1 MFKKLRIAFIIVCL
15 GICAGLGAHY
25 LLDKE
30 TGILMERPLTINI
43 PEGGVQT
50 DDFGIRLFHAAMEKA
65 HGGSCL
71 VCPFLIRETLLTLKE
86 LANDSVRQDIEKL
99 GIGDYLAEHASAPN
113 MSIVLAAD
121 SGLFS
126 SDEHNHEH
134 IMRLPFR
141 SDLPVAMSHFNEA
154 MGLDGIGKHSVII
167 GSDFLTRDTKFIAGL
182 YADYTPKMQ
191 SPFHASDSI
200 VSEFENANGSLPKVC
215 MMRLRANVRYAKDTN
230 GDWEA
235 VAILLKPDHQAS
247 GEPVAF
253 MAILP
258 TQRAAIMAAA
268 LTAEQIGTI
277 RKALAEATPTDC
289 CVELPQMRWSL
300 PTRNLESLLR
310 NMGLGRLFDITEK
323 NWTFTERKLGL
334 DAMAEKI
341 GITLTHEQRINR
353 QQTGVDNA
361 ATKIS
366 FNRPF
371 IWLIGDLTTATP
383 AYYIGLV
390 QNL

>member
-1 MFKKLRIAFIIVCL
+1 MFEKTRIAILIMCL
-15 GICAGLGAHY
+15 GLCAGLGAHY

-30 TGILMERPLTINI
+30 SGILVERPVSIKI

-50 DDFGIRLFHAAMEKA
+50 DKFGIRLFQAAMETA
-65 HGGSCL
+65 PGDSCM
-71 VCPFLIRETLLTLKE
+71 VCPFLVSETLLTLKE
-86 LANDSVRQDIEKL
+86 LANDSLRQDIEKL
-99 GIGDYLAEHASAPN
+99 SIGDYLAEHAAAPN
-113 MSIVLAAD
+113 MSMALAAD
-121 SGLFS
+121 YGLFS
-126 SDEHNHEH
+126 SDEQNHEH
-134 IMRLPFR
+134 ILRLPFR
-141 SDLPVAMSHFNEA
+141 SDLPMAMSLFNGA
-154 MGLDGIGKHSVII
+154 LGLDGIGKHSVII

-191 SPFHASDSI
+191 PHFLASDSI

-215 MMRLRANVRYAKDTN
+215 MMRLRANVRYAKDTS

-235 VAILLKPDHQAS
+235 VAILLKPDLPVE
-247 GEPVAF
+247 GDPVAF

-258 TQRAAIMAAA
+258 TRRAAIMAAA
-268 LTAEQIGTI
+268 LTAEQLGTI
-277 RKALAEATPTDC
+277 RKALAEATPSDC

-300 PTRNLESLLR
+300 PTHNLESLLR
-310 NMGLGRLFDITEK
+310 NMGLGRLFDITEN

-341 GITLTHEQRINR
+341 GITLTHEQRING

-361 ATKIS
+361 ATTIS

>member
-1 MFKKLRIAFIIVCL
+1 MFEKTRIAILIICL
-15 GICAGLGAHY
+15 GLCAGLGAHY

-30 TGILMERPLTINI
+30 IGILVERPVSIKI

-50 DDFGIRLFHAAMEKA
+50 DKFGIRLFQAAMETA
-65 HGGSCL
+65 PGDSCM
-71 VCPFLIRETLLTLKE
+71 VCPFLVSETLLTLKE
-86 LANDSVRQDIEKL
+86 LANDSLRQDIEKL
-99 GIGDYLAEHASAPN
+99 GIGDYLAEHAAAPN
-113 MSIVLAAD
+113 MSMALAAD
-121 SGLFS
+121 YRLFS
-126 SDEHNHEH
+126 SDEQNHEH
-134 IMRLPFR
+134 ILRLPFR
-141 SDLPVAMSHFNEA
+141 SDLPMAMSLFNGA
-154 MGLDGIGKHSVII
+154 LGLDGIGKHSVII

-191 SPFHASDSI
+191 PHFLASDSI

-215 MMRLRANVRYAKDTN
+215 MMRLRANVRYAKDTS

-235 VAILLKPDHQAS
+235 VAILLKPDLPVE
-247 GEPVAF
+247 GDPVAF

-258 TQRAAIMAAA
+258 TRRAAIMAAA
-268 LTAEQIGTI
+268 LTAEQLGTI
-277 RKALAEATPTDC
+277 RKALAEATPSDC

-300 PTRNLESLLR
+300 PTHNLESLLR
-310 NMGLGRLFDITEK
+310 NMGLGRLFDITEN

-341 GITLTHEQRINR
+341 GITLTHEQRING

>member
-1 MFKKLRIAFIIVCL
+1 MVEKIRIAFIIASL

-30 TGILMERPLTINI
+30 TGILTERPLTINI
-43 PEGGVQT
+43 PECGVQT
-50 DDFGIRLFHAAMEKA
+50 DEFGIRLFQAAMEKEP
-65 HGGSCL
+65 GNSCL
-71 VCPFLIRETLLTLKE
+71 VCPFLVRETLLLLKE
-86 LANDSVRQDIEKL
+86 LASDSLRQDIDKL
-99 GIGDYLAEHASAPN
+99 GIGDYLAAHTAAPN
-113 MSIVLAAD
+113 MSIALAAD
-121 SGLFS
+121 YGLFS
-126 SDEHNHEH
+126 ADGQKPEH

-141 SDLPVAMSHFNEA
+141 SDLPAAMSLFNGA
-154 MGLDGIGKHSVII
+154 LGMDAVGKHSVFY

-182 YADYTPKMQ
+182 YADYTPRMQ
-191 SPFHASDSI
+191 SHFLASDSI

-215 MMRLRANVRYAKDTN
+215 MMRMRANVRYAKDAN

-235 VAILLKPDHQAS
+235 VAILLKPNHQEE

-258 TQRAAIMAAA
+258 TQRAEVMAAA
-268 LTAEQIGTI
+268 LTVEQMGTI
-277 RKALAEATPTDC
+277 RKALAEATPADC
-289 CVELPQMRWSL
+289 CVELPQMRWSP
-300 PTRNLESLLR
+300 PTHNLESLLTR
-310 NMGLGRLFDITEK
+310 MGLGKLFDITEK
-323 NWTFTERKLGL
+323 NWTFTDRKLGL
-334 DAMAEKI
+334 DTMPEKI
-341 GITLTHEQRINR
+341 GITLTHEHRTNG
-353 QQTGVDNA
+353 QQAGVDNA

>member
-1 MFKKLRIAFIIVCL
+1 MCL
-15 GICAGLGAHY
+15 GLCAGLGAHY

-30 TGILMERPLTINI
+30 SGILVERPVSIKI

-50 DDFGIRLFHAAMEKA
+50 DKFGIRLFQAAMETA
-65 HGGSCL
+65 PGDSCM
-71 VCPFLIRETLLTLKE
+71 VCPFLVSETLLTLKE
-86 LANDSVRQDIEKL
+86 LANDSLRQDIEKL
-99 GIGDYLAEHASAPN
+99 GIGDYLAEHAAAPN
-113 MSIVLAAD
+113 MSMALAAD
-121 SGLFS
+121 YGLFS
-126 SDEHNHEH
+126 SDEQNHEH
-134 IMRLPFR
+134 ILRLPFR
-141 SDLPVAMSHFNEA
+141 SDLPMAMSLFNGA
-154 MGLDGIGKHSVII
+154 LGLDGIGKHSVII

-191 SPFHASDSI
+191 PHFLASDSI

-215 MMRLRANVRYAKDTN
+215 MMRLRANVRYAKDTS

-235 VAILLKPDHQAS
+235 VAILLKPDLPVE
-247 GEPVAF
+247 GDPVAF

-258 TQRAAIMAAA
+258 TRRAAIMAAA
-268 LTAEQIGTI
+268 LTAEQLGTI
-277 RKALAEATPTDC
+277 RKALAEATPSDC

-300 PTRNLESLLR
+300 PTHNLESLLR
-310 NMGLGRLFDITEK
+310 NMGLGRLFDITEN

-341 GITLTHEQRINR
+341 GITLTHEQRING

>member
-1 MFKKLRIAFIIVCL
+1 MFEKTRIAILIICL
-15 GICAGLGAHY
+15 GLCAGLGAHY

-30 TGILMERPLTINI
+30 SGILVERPVSIKI

-50 DDFGIRLFHAAMEKA
+50 DKFGIRLFQAAMETA
-65 HGGSCL
+65 PGDSCM
-71 VCPFLIRETLLTLKE
+71 VCPFLVSETLLTLKE
-86 LANDSVRQDIEKL
+86 LAKDSLRQDIEKL
-99 GIGDYLAEHASAPN
+99 GIGDYLAEHAAAPN
-113 MSIVLAAD
+113 MSMALAAD
-121 SGLFS
+121 YGLFS
-126 SDEHNHEH
+126 SDEQNHEH
-134 IMRLPFR
+134 ILRLPFR
-141 SDLPVAMSHFNEA
+141 SDLPMAMSLFNGA
-154 MGLDGIGKHSVII
+154 LGLDGIGKHNVII
-167 GSDFLTRDTKFIAGL
+167 GSDFLTRDTKIIAGL

-191 SPFHASDSI
+191 PHFLASDSI

-235 VAILLKPDHQAS
+235 VAILLKPDHPAE
-247 GEPVAF
+247 GDPVAF

-258 TQRAAIMAAA
+258 TRRAEIMAAA
-268 LTAEQIGTI
+268 LTAEQLGTI
-277 RKALAEATPTDC
+277 RKALAEATPSDC

-300 PTRNLESLLR
+300 PTHNLESPLR
-310 NMGLGRLFDITEK
+310 NMGLGRLFDITEN

-366 FNRPF
+366 FSRPF

>member
-1 MFKKLRIAFIIVCL
+1 MFEKTRIAILIMCL
-15 GICAGLGAHY
+15 GLCAGLGAHY

-30 TGILMERPLTINI
+30 SGILVERPVSIKI

-50 DDFGIRLFHAAMEKA
+50 DKFGIRLFQAAMETA
-65 HGGSCL
+65 PGDSCM
-71 VCPFLIRETLLTLKE
+71 VCPFLVSETLLTLKE
-86 LANDSVRQDIEKL
+86 LANDSLRQDIEKL
-99 GIGDYLAEHASAPN
+99 GIGDYLAEHAAAPN
-113 MSIVLAAD
+113 MSMALAAD
-121 SGLFS
+121 YGLFS
-126 SDEHNHEH
+126 SDEQNHEH
-134 IMRLPFR
+134 ILRLPFR
-141 SDLPVAMSHFNEA
+141 SDLPMAMSLFNGA
-154 MGLDGIGKHSVII
+154 LGLDGIGKHSVII

-191 SPFHASDSI
+191 PHFLASDSI

-215 MMRLRANVRYAKDTN
+215 MMRLRANVRYAKDTS

-235 VAILLKPDHQAS
+235 VAILLKPDLPVE
-247 GEPVAF
+247 GDPVAF

-258 TQRAAIMAAA
+258 TRRAAIMAAA
-268 LTAEQIGTI
+268 LTAEQLGTI
-277 RKALAEATPTDC
+277 RKALAEATPSDC

-300 PTRNLESLLR
+300 PTHNLESLLR
-310 NMGLGRLFDITEK
+310 NMGLGRLFDITEN

-341 GITLTHEQRINR
+341 GITLTHEQRING